1 MKPPGVT
8 GNSLISAALR
18 HAFFVHP
25 ASLYRQVLRII
36 LDVPY
41 DRRKAGAIWYQL

>member
-1 MKPPGVT
+1 MKPSGVT

-25 ASLYRQVLRII
+25 ASLHRYVLRII

-41 DRRKAGAIWYQL
+41 DRGKAGV